1 MSKIVVEHN
10 PSQEKLKQLGVSSW
24 SIWTKEVSEFPWT
37 YDSQEQFY
45 VLEGHVIITSNGGV
59 PVEIKVGDF
68 VTYPAEM
75 SCTRQVLEPIRKYYQ
90 FS

>member
-1 MSKIVVEHN
+1 MSKIIVEHN
-10 PSQEKLKQLGVSSW
+10 PSQAKLDQLDLSSW
-24 SIWTKEVSEFPWT
+24 AIWTKEVSEFPWT

-45 VLEGHVIITSNGGV
+45 VLEGHVIVTPDGGK

-68 VTYPAEM
+68 VTCPAGM
-75 SCTRQVLEPIRKYYQ
+75 SCTWQVLEPIRKYYQ